1 MLINDYTHLLYNYHI
16 IMMCVAL
23 FLLYNRIDTN
33 ETNPDVYKDYSF
45 NITIE
50 FVNDRDAEHA
60 LC

>member
-1 MLINDYTHLLYNYHI
+1 
-16 IMMCVAL
+16 MMCVAL